1 MKHSWETSFKEI
13 CPRFCL
19 TLHLQ
24 TSQMTEL
31 FDMGIAKR
39 ALVNSYRWC
48 FPTYSCDIL
57 QSAITLKP
65 LALYPL
71 DPSHAAKITEQLRH
85 SPQDPWKCPVVSGTK
100 TLVAVFKLCKFV
112 MWGLNESHFLFFIVG
127 VLVLFFFSYSYVI
140 CSVLVLDYIN
150 ILCKC
155 Y

>member
-112 MWGLNESHFLFFIVG
+112 MWGLNESHFFFYCRGFG
-127 VLVLFFFSYSYVI
+127 VILFFSYSYVI

>member
-1 MKHSWETSFKEI
+1 MKHSWETSFYEI

-100 TLVAVFKLCKFV
+100 TFVAVFKLCKFV